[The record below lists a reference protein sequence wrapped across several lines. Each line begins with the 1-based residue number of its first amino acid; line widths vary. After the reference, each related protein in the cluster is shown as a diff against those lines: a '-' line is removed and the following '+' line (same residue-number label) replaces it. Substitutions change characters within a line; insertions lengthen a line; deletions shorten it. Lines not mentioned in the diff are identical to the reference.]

1 MSTQQIRK
9 RVEKIEETSA
19 MQRNGVSPMVV
30 ALAEAFSP
38 DELRAIERRWL
49 AKPEAVAG
57 EVLTPE
63 ELKAVEAQFTR
74 IRSEGL

>member
-19 MQRNGVSPMVV
+19 AQRNGVSPVVV

-57 EVLTPE
+57 EVLTPD
-63 ELKAVEAQFTR
+63 ELKAVQPEFTYR
-74 IRSEGL
+74 KSSR